1 MSKLASEWIMSVFV
15 FLLIA
20 AFMLGV
26 IVDITLQRDELKA
39 EAVKR
44 GFAEW
49 VSDYNGNT
57 TFKWKEGAK

>member
-1 MSKLASEWIMSVFV
+1 MVVAVT
-15 FLLIA
+15 FLLIG
-20 AFMLGV
+20 AFMAAS
-26 IVDITLQRDELKA
+26 QRDDLKA

-57 TFKWKEGAK
+57 TFKWKEETK

>member
-1 MSKLASEWIMSVFV
+1 MSKLATEWITLSVII
-15 FLLIA
+15 FLTIA
-20 AFMLGV
+20 TFMV
-26 IVDITLQRDELKA
+26 ARQRDELKV